1 MSDIHYSPDGHT
13 TEQHIVHKATDL
25 LGRTR
30 KQGGFEYHFDAILTK
45 CLHRGANVGK
55 LYTHSTRKSGK
66 HDTSDTPSSHEGV
79 IAEHPHN
86 IYLLM
91 PTHRKTAIVRWKKES
106 SSTEVVSYSLLQ
118 SPLVQHEESLRK
130 ALLDAIVVY
139 KEENDEHT
147 STTDLCDI
155 QLHNTLLMVQCAT
168 ERLATELRSVVS
180 AYCET
185 ISRVKTYTEDEQ
197 NTHTTFIR
205 TPISHQSTG
214 PQVHTLK
221 QSALPSNRKQF
232 TQKVR
237 QDSALQTCRN
247 DNIAKHNG
255 QRLCNQLQPTDF
267 LNNEVIVPHWDTN
280 KVIESYV
287 CARVVEN
294 HTDDGLVGVLHA
306 NKKKWLVPVQH
317 AHPMDSC
324 QEVLR
329 GSCVFV
335 VEGRDRT
342 GPISTYT
349 ISRVLQPNNKLV
361 CGFAKMQPVDIPLPQ
376 PFSVQALHKALE
388 TAGVKDVRVSSLPLS
403 ASIVFTS
410 SRPRFTVWASSSC
423 ARLLGFR
430 EGCAYETTLDVEQ
443 NTNVLISPHV
453 SPLLKTTDTVIHTD
467 VQLEITA
474 HTPKAV
480 SRIVGTHQCVPMRYA
495 YSKDSRTYAH
505 LSAYQNFPIRFL
517 SPQRPQ
523 RGLLLF
529 HDMGSGK
536 SRTSIEMAQRDVESR
551 FWSNNTEPFY
561 RSSWHCNKPR
571 VILLS
576 PTQEA
581 RDHFIEECGVWLASR
596 WTRLN
601 KTWVPVQHIYSSF
614 ETESLQEEIRQQQ
627 KAVLQYLMQNVFL
640 PIVYTNNTNSLFDVM
655 KTFRRGCEDKSFST
669 DDQTMLKQFFHRPS
683 DDRDFRWDSHTLHA
697 DDVYARLFSDSFVI
711 IDEIHN
717 LCNSIALA
725 SENQRPENSGLG
737 TFFYRALMEAMD
749 CRVVGLTG
757 TPIQRSALSVAP
769 LFNIIRG
776 KLIVCSV
783 NFADDV
789 SKDVCDGV
797 FASFRPF
804 AQTVWADCQQT
815 NNKGFVFTPWHNR
828 HTLTA
833 MRARIKTIHQQ
844 YKKSISIFQQD
855 TELFPFAFHYKKHLL
870 HTSKTKTYVYNNTS
884 FVQKYVKNG
893 EICNVAHFLLRIS
906 GLVSYIS
913 PPKQT
918 QTQQLTHSVAST
930 NESTSNEYPTYDI
943 HTVHIAA
950 HQSHIAYLQAI
961 FAKKKAINQSKADV
975 EQRSGCNVNW
985 NAVPHEVLDGR
996 EGLLKLFFKGN
1007 QDEQTNWHIEEKY
1020 HQLLH
1025 KVHQQF
1031 ADPSKHVCIQPY
1043 INVNDKLQLF
1053 SPKLHHIVRTLL
1065 SQREQKSV
1073 VYSDFIDGVG
1083 KLGIHRSP
1091 SNQPHSSQN
1100 TMDEKHVGLSGLG
1113 LLGYILKNNGYVHMS
1128 LRVHHPLEALHRCIW
1143 NKYGNKRDVFMA
1155 LGPRRCKDTVVV
1167 SANELTHICADLQL
1181 PMSPEE
1187 KDQLRSDVHW
1197 SLVSTRVCDLCRR
1210 CLLQEEFSPNFMMY
1224 RVQYRI
1230 SLDETCRAQLVS
1242 HSSPLVYAEYSNRVV
1257 RNTTSK
1263 VGLQCA
1269 KQVLLQLYNVRSRAD
1284 LLQLPLTAQASA
1296 DLATLLNASHTPRGS
1311 GVARASTRKKGGKR
1325 VHRPSTPKKEKKR
1338 SRASRPSTRDVPTT
1352 KNRDTGNVH
1361 GALIQTL
1368 LVSMGVTEGV
1378 EFKDVRTMHILE
1390 PPADYRKLEQMFG
1403 RVIRRGSHTGL
1414 TCTERDV
1421 NIYLYILSSSNSLDN
1436 AKHKA
1441 LGQQQRRAQLTAD
1454 EHYWTRVIRRKYEI
1468 SQEFYHMMKHM
1479 AVDCPHNLVLNTAS
1493 FQDRSL
1499 TCFEYPYQKNLQDW
1513 VDSEAPLYSPLEDM
1527 TDESRNNT
1535 HVRAI
1540 DLARVEQMVRLNV

>member
-1 MSDIHYSPDGHT
+1 MSDISYSPDGYT
-13 TEQHIVHKATDL
+13 TEQHIAKQATEL

-30 KQGGFEYHFDAILTK
+30 KQGGFEYHFDAIVTK
-45 CLHRGANVGK
+45 CLHRRAVVHK
-55 LYTHSTRKSGK
+55 PHTHPMRQSRKSGK
-66 HDTSDTPSSHEGV
+66 SDKQNPHEGV
-79 IAEHPHN
+79 IAEHPQN
-86 IYLLM
+86 IDFLM
-91 PTHRKTAIVRWKKES
+91 PLHRKTALVQWRGYS
-106 SSTEVVSYSLLQ
+106 VTDVVPYNLLL
-118 SPLVQHEESLRK
+118 SPLVQHEESLRR
-130 ALLDAIVVY
+130 ALLNAIALH
-139 KEENDEHT
+139 KEENDDGT
-147 STTDLCDI
+147 STTDMCDI
-155 QLHNTLLMVQCAT
+155 KRHNSLLVVQCAT
-168 ERLATELRSVVS
+168 ERLATELHSVLC
-180 AYCET
+180 AYCT
-185 ISRVKTYTEDEQ
+185 SVSSVRTHTEDEQ
-197 NTHTTFIR
+197 STHTTFIR
-205 TPISHQSTG
+205 TPISLQSTG
-214 PQVHTLK
+214 PQVHTVK
-221 QSALPSNRKQF
+221 QSVMPSNRKQF

-237 QDSALQTCRN
+237 QDNALQTCRN

-255 QRLCNQLQPTDF
+255 QRLCNQLQPVDV
-267 LNNEVIVPHWDTN
+267 LQHEVIAPHWDT
-280 KVIESYV
+280 KETVDSYV
-287 CARVVEN
+287 CARVVE
-294 HTDDGLVGVLHA
+294 HQSDDGLLRVQHT

-317 AHPMDSC
+317 VHPMESC
-324 QEVLR
+324 QEVVR

-335 VEGRDRT
+335 VDGQGKTHKT
-342 GPISTYT
+342 GPVSTHT
-349 ISRVLQPNNKLV
+349 ISNVLQPNNVLV
-361 CGFAKMQPVDIPLPQ
+361 CGFAKMQPVDIQLPQ
-376 PFSVQALHKALE
+376 PFSVQALHKALV
-388 TAGVKDVRVSSLPLS
+388 ASGVKDVRVSSLPQS
-403 ASIVFTS
+403 ATIVFTS
-410 SRPRFTVWASSSC
+410 SLPRFTVWASSSC

-430 EGCAYETTLDVEQ
+430 EGCAYETTHDTEQ
-443 NTNVLISPHV
+443 NAYVLVPPHP
-453 SPLLKTTDTVIHTD
+453 SPLLTTKEAVIRTD
-467 VQLEITA
+467 IQLEITA

-480 SRIVGTHQCVPMRYA
+480 TRIVGTQQCVAMRCA

-551 FWSNNTEPFY
+551 FWSNTKEPFY
-561 RSSWHCNKPR
+561 KSSWHCKKPR

-596 WTRLN
+596 WTLLN
-601 KTWVPVQHIYSSF
+601 NTWVPVQHRYTSF
-614 ETESLQEEIRQQQ
+614 NTPALQEEIRQQQ
-627 KAVLQYLMQNVFL
+627 RDVRQHLMQSVFL

-655 KTFRRGCEDKSFST
+655 KVFRRGCEDKSFST
-669 DDQTMLKQFFHRPS
+669 EDQTMLKRFFHRPT
-683 DDRDFRWDSHTLHA
+683 DDSDFRWDGHTLHA
-697 DDVYARLFSDSFVI
+697 DDVYARLFSGSFVI

-749 CRVVGLTG
+749 CRIVGLTG

-776 KLIVCSV
+776 KLTVCSV

-789 SKDVCDGV
+789 SKDVCDDV

-804 AQTVWADCQQT
+804 AQTVWADCKQT
-815 NNKGFVFTPWHNR
+815 NNKSFVFTPWHNQ
-828 HTLTA
+828 HTLTSMQA
-833 MRARIKTIHQQ
+833 HIKTIRHQ
-844 YKKSISIFQQD
+844 YKQAIHIGQQD
-855 TELFPFAFHYKKHLL
+855 TELFPFAFHYKKHQQ
-870 HTSKTKTYVYNNTS
+870 HTSKTKAYVYNNTS

-893 EICNVAHFLLRIS
+893 EICNVAHFLLRIA

-918 QTQQLTHSVAST
+918 QNQQHTHINSST
-930 NESTSNEYPTYDI
+930 NTSNEYPTYDI

-961 FAKKKAINQSKADV
+961 LAKKKAINQSKADV

-985 NAVPHEVLDGR
+985 NALPHEVLDGR
-996 EGLLKLFFKGN
+996 EGLLKLFFKGH
-1007 QDEQTNWHIEEKY
+1007 QDQQTNWNIEEQY

-1031 ADPSKHVCIQPY
+1031 ADPSKHKCIQPY
-1043 INVNDKLQLF
+1043 INVNDKLSLF

-1065 SQREQKSV
+1065 SQRKQKSV

-1083 KLGIHRSP
+1083 KLGTRGGP
-1091 SNQPHSSQN
+1091 SNQPRALQS

-1113 LLGYILKNNGYVHMS
+1113 LLGYILKNNGYVHLT
-1128 LRVHHPLEALHRCIW
+1128 LRVHHPFEALHRSIW
-1143 NKYGNKRDVFMA
+1143 KTNGNKRDVFMA
-1155 LGPRRCKDTVVV
+1155 LGPRRCKDTGMVT
-1167 SANELTHICADLQL
+1167 AKELASICVDLRL

-1187 KDQLRSDVHW
+1187 KDRLRSDVHW

-1210 CLLQEEFSPNFMMY
+1210 CLLQEEFSPNFMMHS
-1224 RVQYRI
+1224 VQYRI

-1242 HSSPLVYAEYSNRVV
+1242 RSSPLVYAEYSNRVV

-1269 KQVLLQLYNVRSRAD
+1269 KQMLLQLYNVRSRAD

-1296 DLATLLNASHTPRGS
+1296 DLAALLNATHKPVRPSKHTQ
-1311 GVARASTRKKGGKR
+1311 RASTRKKGGAQP
-1325 VHRPSTPKKEKKR
+1325 V
-1338 SRASRPSTRDVPTT
+1338 TRTQTQTRQPTT
-1352 KNRDTGNVH
+1352 KTRDTGNVH

-1403 RVIRRGSHTGL
+1403 RVIRRGSHAGL
-1414 TCTERDV
+1414 TGSDRDV
-1421 NIYLYILSSSNSLDN
+1421 NIYLYILSSSNSLDK
-1436 AKHKA
+1436 AKQKA
-1441 LGQQQRRAQLTAD
+1441 LGQQHRRAQLTAD

-1535 HVRAI
+1535 HTRAI
-1540 DLARVEQMVRLNV
+1540 DLARVEQMVRLNA